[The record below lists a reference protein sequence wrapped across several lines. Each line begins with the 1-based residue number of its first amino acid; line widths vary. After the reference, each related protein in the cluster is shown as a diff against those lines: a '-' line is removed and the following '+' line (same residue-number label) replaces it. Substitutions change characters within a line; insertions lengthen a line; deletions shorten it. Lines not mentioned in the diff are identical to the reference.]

1 MCADTIIHV
10 FNLFLSSLYIQVPV
24 VLFNTAMFSND
35 TQPIQCTN
43 NLNEYTLIKMCYVWS
58 DIVEFLVID
67 IVLVYIVTRILN
79 VP

>member
-43 NLNEYTLIKMCYVWS
+43 NLNVYTLIKMCYV
-58 DIVEFLVID
+58 
-67 IVLVYIVTRILN
+67 
-79 VP
+79 